1 MVPNNER
8 SSEKLSR
15 LSDDFR
21 LINLEISIETTA
33 DYLSLDIKGRLKTLI
48 GDFQTTFVF
57 AGWSVRI
64 LEIQFRFQPVGTRHA
79 DDGEAAVVLPALY
92 LPVVFVEQVLYRA
105 ADGQS
110 IFAELGFV
118 ARAYVNQGVGREGV
132 LFLRILV
139 RLAEV

>member
-1 MVPNNER
+1 MRKRLVPNNER

-57 AGWSVRI
+57 AGWSIRI
-64 LEIQFRFQPVGTRHA
+64 LEIQFRFQPVSTRHA
-79 DDGEAAVVLPALY
+79 DDGEAAVVLAALY
-92 LPVVFVEQVLYRA
+92 LPVVFVEQVFHRA
-105 ADGQS
+105 ADGQGV
-110 IFAELGFV
+110 FTQFGFV
-118 ARAYVNQGVGREGV
+118 ARAYVN
-132 LFLRILV
+132 
-139 RLAEV
+139 